1 VNFKIVKIDNI
12 AFEKLFN
19 LLIFKSIREKLF
31 KNNMLIFYLPNKIS
45 QFNAVK
51 YDIINCMSE
60 FDFYQVSSPY
70 CIFFIKVVHDGKILT
85 NSHSKALPHRY
96 RVFALGWLLFSSKI

>member
-45 QFNAVK
+45 QFIAVK
-51 YDIINCMSE
+51 
-60 FDFYQVSSPY
+60 
-70 CIFFIKVVHDGKILT
+70 
-85 NSHSKALPHRY
+85 
-96 RVFALGWLLFSSKI
+96 